1 MSGLHVPAQASAE
14 VNLGGSD
21 LSLVV
26 VVGVIAL
33 LALAVAAVLVRE
45 VLAAGQGTEKMQE
58 IARASK
64 LDAVRHA
71 LQESDGHRGLA
82 ARKLGI
88 SERTLRYR
96 IAELRDLAMP

>member
-1 MSGLHVPAQASAE
+1 MQEPIYMPAQRGRPTR
-14 VNLGGSD
+14 LQD
-21 LSLVV
+21 
-26 VVGVIAL
+26 
-33 LALAVAAVLVRE
+33 
-45 VLAAGQGTEKMQE
+45 

-71 LQESDGHRGLA
+71 LREADGHRALA

-96 IAELRDLAMP
+96 LAELRNLAMA

>member
-1 MSGLHVPAQASAE
+1 MPSHAGPTHTAQ
-14 VNLGGSD
+14 D
-21 LSLVV
+21 
-26 VVGVIAL
+26 
-33 LALAVAAVLVRE
+33 
-45 VLAAGQGTEKMQE
+45 

-71 LQESDGHRGLA
+71 LREADGHRAPA

-96 IAELRDLAMP
+96 LAELRTLAMA